1 MTMDI
6 SGFKMRHAAAIG
18 LMLSFLVLTLFSCT
32 HKRKKQVHAVITLND
47 RIITKAERFSLEKT
61 DSCTLLKI
69 LNPWQGARNIEQI
82 YYLVNRGTGFFHFHD
97 SSRVIPV
104 PVRRIICTSTTHIA
118 MLEALGEENAIAGM
132 SGVQYVYN
140 ESVVERIRNGLV
152 PDIGYDS
159 GMNNEMILKINP
171 DLLIMYGIGGEGEG
185 YSGKLKEMGIKV
197 MFDADYLENDPLG
210 KTEWIKL
217 FGALFCKER
226 ISDSIF
232 TYISESYDNLKE
244 YIKHNIKYSP
254 SVMLGLPFKD
264 TWYISPGNS
273 YISRLI
279 RDAGGNY
286 LWNSIKSSVSMPYS
300 LENVYR
306 QSTKAIYWLNIG
318 SVKTKSDILAFDP
331 RLASMTPFIKGNLYN
346 NNSRIS
352 PGGGN
357 DYWESGTLNP
367 QVILKDIA
375 FILHPDLFSNSDLF
389 YYRRIK

>member
-32 HKRKKQVHAVITLND
+32 HKGKKQVHAVITLND

-118 MLEALGEENAIAGM
+118 MLEALGEENAIVGM

>member
-118 MLEALGEENAIAGM
+118 MLEALGEENAIVGM